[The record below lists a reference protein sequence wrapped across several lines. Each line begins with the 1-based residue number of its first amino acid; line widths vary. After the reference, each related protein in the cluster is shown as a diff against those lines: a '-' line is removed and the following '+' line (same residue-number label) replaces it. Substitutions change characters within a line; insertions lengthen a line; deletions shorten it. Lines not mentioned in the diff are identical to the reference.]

1 VGQLE
6 PLLTMAT
13 YQVELVGHHLE
24 MEHQEVQEQ
33 EDLVV
38 AVELHKLPSQLA
50 QDLLDQQ
57 TVVMVAQAK
66 LNLDL

>member
-1 VGQLE
+1 VDQQVG
-6 PLLTMAT
+6 LLMMAT
-13 YQVELVGHHLE
+13 YRVELVGHHLE
-24 MEHQEVQEQ
+24 TEQQAVQEQ

-38 AVELHKLPSQLA
+38 AVELHKLPSQLV

-66 LNLDL
+66 LNLGL

>member
-1 VGQLE
+1 M
-6 PLLTMAT
+6 MAT
-13 YQVELVGHHLE
+13 YRVELVGHHLE
-24 MEHQEVQEQ
+24 TEHQEVQGQ

-57 TVVMVAQAK
+57 TVVMVAQEK
-66 LNLDL
+66 LNLGL

>member
-1 VGQLE
+1 VDQQAG
-6 PLLTMAT
+6 LLMMAT

-24 MEHQEVQEQ
+24 TEHQEVQEQ
-33 EDLVV
+33 EDLVA
-38 AVELHKLPSQLA
+38 AVELHKLPSQLV

-66 LNLDL
+66 LN